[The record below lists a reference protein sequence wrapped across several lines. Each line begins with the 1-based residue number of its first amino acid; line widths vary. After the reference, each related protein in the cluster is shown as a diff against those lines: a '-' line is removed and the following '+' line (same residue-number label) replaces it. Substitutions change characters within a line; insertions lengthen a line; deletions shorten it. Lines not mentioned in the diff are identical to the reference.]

1 MSIGELQEAIK
12 TSNLY
17 IVGIEEWYEVQT
29 LKEYKCVSQIVTE
42 NILNI
47 IKEKSSKKQKACIMP
62 YRQEE
67 KTSSLHPSVIKLL
80 SVQSKEIM
88 MKAKR
93 HKNQVKVHSEKLRT
107 SQQRVYNPAQHGMMF
122 FKLWMAT
129 GYPEPFTQQNYN
141 SSSILHNLRK
151 KEIFLL

>member
-12 TSNLY
+12 TSNFY
-17 IVGIEEWYEVQT
+17 IIGIEEWYEVQT

-93 HKNQVKVHSEKLRT
+93 HNNQVTCESTLREIANISTESLQPSTAWNDVFQALDGNRLPRALYPAKL
-107 SQQRVYNPAQHGMMF
+107 
-122 FKLWMAT
+122 
-129 GYPEPFTQQNYN
+129 
-141 SSSILHNLRK
+141 
-151 KEIFLL
+151 